1 MAPNTKAYENTL
13 KYQDGVSKA
22 QALINATKQA
32 QIQIL
37 RAAGGTCTSEHMKS
51 QIGGKLAAGMTLV
64 LVGNFPNES
73 IQMVRATP
81 KNRGIK
87 SIRRKE
93 RREKR

>member
-1 MAPNTKAYENTL
+1 MTPNTKAYENTA
-13 KYQDGVSKA
+13 KYQDRVFKA
-22 QALINATKQA
+22 QALVNATRQA

-51 QIGGKLAAGMTLV
+51 QIGGKLAGGMTLV
-64 LVGNFPNES
+64 SVGHFPNES

-87 SIRRKE
+87 SVLRKE
-93 RREKR
+93 RRAKR